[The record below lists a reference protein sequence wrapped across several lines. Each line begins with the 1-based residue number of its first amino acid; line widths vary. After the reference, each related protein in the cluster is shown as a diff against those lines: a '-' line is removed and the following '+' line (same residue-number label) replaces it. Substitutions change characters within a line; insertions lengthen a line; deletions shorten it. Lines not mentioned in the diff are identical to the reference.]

1 MRILPIVGLVV
12 VALVASACPAGS
24 GGLNLSGTSEAG
36 RVAQVSQATAST
48 GEGEYIVLFR
58 AANGLPAGVEQMIA
72 RAGGTVVR
80 LLPQIGVAVTRSNR
94 TDFDTLL
101 QRESSV
107 GRVVRDLD
115 VQWIPGELQSTVHDE
130 APSPQSVADPTAA
143 RLYRFQWNMRSIQA
157 DRAWAAGHL
166 GNPRVKVAILDTG
179 IDYRHVDLAG
189 KVNLPLS
196 RSFVPDDPVP
206 AGAHEIADLHMH
218 GTHVAGI
225 VASNA
230 VGTASVAPNVTL
242 IGVKVLN
249 QFGSGT
255 FAAVISGIVHAA
267 DVGADI
273 INMSLGA
280 RFPRSCWFVDNG
292 ERVHLQPACAALLSA
307 LNRATN
313 YAHSKGALVIAAAG
327 NDATNADRDRDT
339 IIVPAQ
345 SPNVVAVSAMGP
357 INEIGIEPDTVAS
370 YTDFGFSLVHVGAP
384 GGDFRRFP
392 ALGWWRDMVL
402 SPCSTFS
409 LRIPACRAAHIY
421 VWAAGTSMAAP
432 HAAGVAALIDSL
444 AGGGMSGAQLR
455 ARLEQSA
462 DDLGKPGRDAFYGR
476 GRVNAFNATR

>member
-1 MRILPIVGLVV
+1 M
-12 VALVASACPAGS
+12 
-24 GGLNLSGTSEAG
+24 
-36 RVAQVSQATAST
+36 
-48 GEGEYIVLFR
+48 
-58 AANGLPAGVEQMIA
+58 
-72 RAGGTVVR
+72 
-80 LLPQIGVAVTRSNR
+80 
-94 TDFDTLL
+94 
-101 QRESSV
+101 
-107 GRVVRDLD
+107 
-115 VQWIPGELQSTVHDE
+115 
-130 APSPQSVADPTAA
+130 
-143 RLYRFQWNMRSIQA
+143 
-157 DRAWAAGHL
+157 
-166 GNPRVKVAILDTG
+166 
-179 IDYRHVDLAG
+179 
-189 KVNLPLS
+189 
-196 RSFVPDDPVP
+196 
-206 AGAHEIADLHMH
+206 
-218 GTHVAGI
+218 
-225 VASNA
+225 
-230 VGTASVAPNVTL
+230 
-242 IGVKVLN
+242 
-249 QFGSGT
+249 
-255 FAAVISGIVHAA
+255 
-267 DVGADI
+267 
-273 INMSLGA
+273 
-280 RFPRSCWFVDNG
+280 DNG